1 MSQRNLAV
9 NFPYATPQRYQQA
22 RNDHAALALTLA
34 IGGLPLGLGALVLQ
48 SNFSLLLNTASS
60 LLTVLV
66 FTSPSIVGAGLGV
79 RGMYLPGSRF
89 NRAAWAAAVGAIGA
103 VLVLILWW
111 MSYLYARQQL
121 LDIFN

>member
-1 MSQRNLAV
+1 V
-9 NFPYATPQRYQQA
+9 NFPIASTRQDRATLA
-22 RNDHAALALTLA
+22 VALAVA
-34 IGGLPLGLGALVLQ
+34 GLPLGLGALAVQ

-66 FTSPSIVGAGLGV
+66 FVSPSIVGAGLGV
-79 RGMYLPGSRF
+79 RGMYQAGARF
-89 NRAAWAAAVGAIGA
+89 NRAAVAFSVGAVGS

>member
-1 MSQRNLAV
+1 M
-9 NFPYATPQRYQQA
+9 NFPVAQQTYQPT
-22 RNDHAALALTLA
+22 RSDRTTLALVLA
-34 IGGLPLGLGALVLQ
+34 FAGLPLGLGALAVQ
-48 SNFSLLLNTASS
+48 TNFSILLNTASS

-89 NRAAWAAAVGAIGA
+89 NRAAWAAAVGAIGS

-111 MSYLYARQQL
+111 LSYLYARQQL